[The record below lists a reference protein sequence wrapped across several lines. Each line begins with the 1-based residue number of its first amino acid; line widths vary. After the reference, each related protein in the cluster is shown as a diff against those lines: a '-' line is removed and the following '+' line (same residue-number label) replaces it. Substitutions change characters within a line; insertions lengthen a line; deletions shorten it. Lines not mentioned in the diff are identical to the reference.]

1 MTTALRKAAIVA
13 TLLIA
18 GISGTAQAQFAPPA
32 AQSAAKRQV
41 EVVLVQSKVVKDAQG
56 REQLVAADTVKPGD
70 ILQYQA
76 TYTNKTGKP
85 VTGLVAELPIPEG
98 LEYLPK
104 TAQPGPDRVKVAAAA
119 KDGQFA
125 AEPLARVVNGKTE
138 PVPYN
143 EYRSL
148 RWTLGQLQANAVT
161 VVSAR
166 AKVEEVAP
174 AQPVAAAVPAAKP
187 VSR

>member
-1 MTTALRKAAIVA
+1 MTTAIRKAAIVA
-13 TLLIA
+13 ALLIA
-18 GISGTAQAQFAPPA
+18 GLSGTAQAQFAPPA
-32 AQSAAKRQV
+32 ESAKKQV
-41 EVVLVQSKVVKDAQG
+41 EVLLVQSKVVKDAQG
-56 REQLVAADTVKPGD
+56 REQLVSADTVKPGD
-70 ILQYQA
+70 ILEYKA

-104 TAQPGPDRVKVAAAA
+104 TAQPGPDRVKVAA

-138 PVPYN
+138 TVPYN

-148 RWTLGQLQANAVT
+148 RWTLGQLQANGVT

-166 AKVEEVAP
+166 ARVEEVAP
-174 AQPVAAAVPAAKP
+174 AQPVAAAQPASKP